1 MDFKTVDKLRILEM
15 SQAAYPD
22 GRRPFEAVLHEI
34 YPNDTIWNKNG
45 ISYLEKY
52 VRDNAESVKGM
63 PLCAEFIDNDK
74 RIPFGHGL
82 TGYKDGMPIFEDSI
96 QVGVFLDWEIKDIDI
111 DGTIRR
117 CLCADGYINEA
128 RYPNFVNWMQKKIAD
143 GETIFGSVEFVG
155 TKENDGQIIY
165 DGGWK
170 EKGRIPMI
178 YDYSGYCFLSV
189 TPSDDA
195 AMLLEL
201 NQAKKLTLEEDTVM
215 NEEMKNAI
223 SEFRSEVLSAI
234 NEQKNVEL
242 NEKVASL
249 ENTVTELNGQIAE
262 LNSTIEAK
270 DAEIATLTENA
281 ETVKTENEAKVA
293 ELNSQIEELNA
304 TCENVRKE
312 LNELKEA
319 NRIAELNTALSNYT
333 EEQKEYAKD
342 EIEAFNANPFDVEIN
357 SIIEKIDAT
366 SYRKLR
372 EEEAKKQKELEINTA
387 KTDFDDIMA
396 AVDPIVNDDKNVED
410 FDVFA

>member
-1 MDFKTVDKLRILEM
+1 MDFKIVDELKILEM

-22 GRRPFEAVLHEI
+22 GRRPLKAVLHEI
-34 YPNDTIWNKNG
+34 YPNETLWNKNG
-45 ISYLEKY
+45 ITYLEKY

-63 PLCAEFIDNDK
+63 PLCAEFIDDDK
-74 RIPFGHGL
+74 VIPFGHGL
-82 TGYKDGMPIFEDSI
+82 TGYKDGMPIFEDSVQI
-96 QVGVFLDWEIKDIDI
+96 GTFLDWKIEDIDI
-111 DGTIRR
+111 DGTTKR
-117 CLCADGYINEA
+117 CLCADGYVNEA
-128 RYPNFVNWMQKKIAD
+128 RYPNFVDWMQKKIAN
-143 GETIFGSVEFVG
+143 GETIFGSIEFVG
-155 TKENDGQIIY
+155 TKENNGQIIY

-189 TPSDDA
+189 TPSDNA

-201 NQAKKLTLEEDTVM
+201 NQAKKLEMEEDATM
-215 NEEMKNAI
+215 NEEMKNVI
-223 SEFRSEVLSAI
+223 SEFKSEVLSAI
-234 NEQKNVEL
+234 NDQKNVEL
-242 NEKVASL
+242 NEKITGL
-249 ENTVTELNGQIAE
+249 ENTVSELNSQIAE

-319 NRIAELNTALSNYT
+319 NRIAELNSALSKYSD
-333 EEQKEYAKD
+333 EQKEYAKD
-342 EIEAFNANPFDVEIN
+342 EIEAFKANPFDVEIN
-357 SIIEKIDAT
+357 SITEKIDAA
-366 SYRKLR
+366 SYRKLM
-372 EEEAKKQKELEINTA
+372 EENEKKQKELEINSA
-387 KTDFDDIMA
+387 KNDFDDIMA